1 MTEPSQNAND
11 LPVPFRFLCFAIKTP
26 CSTMATLMLNS
37 SSSSSVVA
45 ALEAK
50 RNAFKHRLASQHF
63 GRVASIQDFKRLKR
77 DMHNATKEMPR
88 RSVQFCS
95 DYDEMHNPI
104 WSYEDVKTLWWSEE
118 EEIAARRSIVESAQ
132 ALRRAPQETGR
143 EDSSSR
149 GIEDS
154 SSRGLEH
161 ILDPAF
167 RGQKMCRG
175 REDRRAIIS
184 AAQRK
189 GESEAAALSM
199 KLSAADVSSAR
210 SAAILDVAA
219 AMDVHFAWH
228 STRKEHLGETKPSGE
243 PNTIKQY
250 SLFSLRRKPRGP
262 GMELV

>member
-1 MTEPSQNAND
+1 
-11 LPVPFRFLCFAIKTP
+11 
-26 CSTMATLMLNS
+26 MATLMLNS

-77 DMHNATKEMPR
+77 DTAMNNATKEMPR

-95 DYDEMHNPI
+95 DYVEMHSPV
-104 WSYEDVKTLWWSEE
+104 WSYEDVKNLWWSEE
-118 EEIAARRSIVESAQ
+118 EEIGSRRSILASAQ
-132 ALRRAPQETGR
+132 GLQGTQQETGR
-143 EDSSSR
+143 EGYSGR
-149 GIEDS
+149 GIEDF

-210 SAAILDVAA
+210 SAAVLDVAA
-219 AMDVHFAWH
+219 AMDVHFDWH